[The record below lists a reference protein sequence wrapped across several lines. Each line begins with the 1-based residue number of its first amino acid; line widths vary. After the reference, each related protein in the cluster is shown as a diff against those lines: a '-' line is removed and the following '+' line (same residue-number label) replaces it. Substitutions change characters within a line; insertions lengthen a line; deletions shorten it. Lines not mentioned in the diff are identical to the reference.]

1 MKQDLDQLAWPGHRV
16 GEAVEMLARAARL
29 PTRSVAVPPPP
40 LNMRLDGAGAFIESV
55 AALLGIEADEVDFRY
70 ADVDQLMQ
78 SAAPALLRAPGTR
91 VRFWALVG
99 ARRKQVELVAP
110 DGARHRL
117 SREALRRALVGPDE
131 LGVREA
137 VDALLERA
145 RVPARRRGR
154 AASALLGEWLGSAIV
169 GGCWLLRE
177 GPHAPMRRQLA
188 ESGAL
193 RNLRRFA
200 IACAADSLLFLLG
213 WAWLGRAGLAGQLG
227 GGWLLGWALVMV
239 TTVPLRT
246 AAAGTAV
253 RTAIA
258 TGVALKKRLLAGAL
272 RIDPERLRTEGA
284 GGFLARVLD
293 AELVESLS
301 LSGGFATG
309 AASLQILFAIPVLAT
324 GAAGGALVALL
335 LVFLVTAVALARAEW
350 KAQRRSA
357 ALGLDMTH
365 DLVERMVGH
374 RTRLAQE
381 PRSRRHEVE
390 DQLLERYLV
399 ASAAADGT
407 ASATG
412 ALIPRGW
419 LLASVL
425 VLGMGLA
432 GGPPSPAGLA
442 VAVGGIVFAAQSLRQ
457 LVAGLSHLMSAAI
470 AWRGVA
476 PLFCA
481 AAEPAPALTD
491 AVWPAKAGASPRTLE
506 ALGLQFRFSG
516 RPAPVL
522 RGASLVAR
530 PGARL
535 LLEGPSGCGKT
546 ALASVLA
553 GMRRPQGGLLL
564 LGGSDPA
571 TLGLSNWRRYVAY
584 APQFHE
590 NHLFAGTLAF
600 NLLMGRRWPATMGD
614 LAEAEV
620 LCRELGLGPL
630 LDRMPSRLHQSVG
643 DSGWQLSHGERSR
656 VFLARAVLQSPE
668 VLILDESF
676 GALDPATTARALE
689 TVVARAGTLLV
700 IAHP

>member
-1 MKQDLDQLAWPGHRV
+1 VVVGAELDASGEQTVGGQRGQVDVGLIAAREVPEQLA
-16 GEAVEMLARAARL
+16 
-29 PTRSVAVPPPP
+29 
-40 LNMRLDGAGAFIESV
+40 
-55 AALLGIEADEVDFRY
+55 
-70 ADVDQLMQ
+70 
-78 SAAPALLRAPGTR
+78 
-91 VRFWALVG
+91 
-99 ARRKQVELVAP
+99 
-110 DGARHRL
+110 
-117 SREALRRALVGPDE
+117 VGPPCE
-131 LGVREA
+131 G
-137 VDALLERA
+137 
-145 RVPARRRGR
+145 
-154 AASALLGEWLGSAIV
+154 GEWLGPVIV
-169 GGCWLLRE
+169 GGGWLLRE
-177 GPHAPMRRQLA
+177 APHAPMRRQLA

-193 RNLRRFA
+193 RHLRRFA
-200 IACAADSLLFLLG
+200 IASVADSLLLLIG

-227 GGWLLGWALVMV
+227 GGWLLGWALVMA
-239 TTVPLRT
+239 TAVPLRV
-246 AAAGTAV
+246 AAAGAAV
-253 RTAIA
+253 RTGIA
-258 TGVALKKRLLAGAL
+258 AGVALKRRLLAGAL
-272 RIDPERLRTEGA
+272 RMDPERLRTEGA
-284 GGFLARVLD
+284 GGFFARVLD

-301 LSGGFATG
+301 MSGAFTTG
-309 AASLQILFAIPVLAT
+309 AAGLQILFAIPVLAS

-335 LVFLVTAVALARAEW
+335 LAFLVAAAALARAEW
-350 KAQRRSA
+350 KARRRSA

-399 ASAAADGT
+399 ASAAADGAAT
-407 ASATG
+407 ATG
-412 ALIPRGW
+412 SLIPRGW
-419 LLASVL
+419 LLASVV

-442 VAVGGIVFAAQSLRQ
+442 VAVGGIVFAAQSLGQ
-457 LVAGLSHLMSAAI
+457 LVTGLSHLMSAAI

-476 PLFCA
+476 PLFRA
-481 AAEPAPALTD
+481 AAELEPPVPPGAG
-491 AVWPAKAGASPRTLE
+491 WPAEASAAPRTLE
-506 ALGLQFRFSG
+506 ALGLVFRFPA

-571 TLGLSNWRRYVAY
+571 TLGLSNWRRHVAY

-600 NLLMGRRWPATMGD
+600 NLLMGRRWPATMDD
-614 LAEAEV
+614 LAEAEI

-630 LDRMPSRLHQSVG
+630 LDRMPSGLHQSVG

-656 VFLARAVLQSPE
+656 VYLARAVLQRPE

-676 GALDPATTARALE
+676 GALDPDTTAQALE

-700 IAHP
+700 VAHP